1 MNTIAIL
8 GRVTSG
14 ELQELDGSDF
24 PAQVAAETRKLIN
37 RGVLAPGFQLRQ
49 SDLAER
55 FGISRVPVR
64 EALKLLAAEGII
76 EHDPNRGF
84 FVAQLSS
91 DEARQLYRMRQL
103 LEAELLMTIEWPTAA
118 QMKQLKAM
126 LADLEHLLGA
136 GNREGWIEQHRAFHD
151 MIFDLSPN
159 KVLKREVLRLMRLT
173 DRYRALA
180 ADISANPE
188 HRNANIEARLVK
200 ALQSKDKDLLLATYE
215 KGRSI
220 VLSGLMAVLAARET

>member
-1 MNTIAIL
+1 MNTISTRSRTPAAIPP
-8 GRVTSG
+8 
-14 ELQELDGSDF
+14 ELDGIDF
-24 PAQVAAETRKLIN
+24 PAQVASETRKLIN
-37 RGVLAPGFQLRQ
+37 RGTLAPGFQLRQ

-103 LEAELLMTIEWPTAA
+103 LEAELLVTVEWPTPA
-118 QMKQLKAM
+118 QITEFKG
-126 LADLEHLLGA
+126 LLGRLEEFIQA
-136 GNREGWIEQHRAFHD
+136 GNREGWIELHRELHD
-151 MIFDLSPN
+151 KIFDLSPN
-159 KVLKREVLRLMRLT
+159 KVLKREALRLMRLT

-180 ADISANPE
+180 ADVSANPE
-188 HRNANIEARLVK
+188 HRSANIEAKLVE
-200 ALQSKDKDLLLATYE
+200 ALESKDRELLLATYE
-215 KGRSI
+215 KGRMV
-220 VLSGLMAVLAARET
+220 VLEGLMRVLAARE

>member
-1 MNTIAIL
+1 MNTISIRSRQAPA
-8 GRVTSG
+8 
-14 ELQELDGSDF
+14 EPAELDGIDL

-37 RGVLAPGFQLRQ
+37 KGVLAPGFQLRQ

-84 FVAQLSS
+84 FVAPLSS

-103 LEAELLMTIEWPTAA
+103 LEAELLTTVDWPTPA
-118 QMKQLKAM
+118 QMKEFKSMLVKLDELIKAG
-126 LADLEHLLGA
+126 D
-136 GNREGWIEQHRAFHD
+136 REGWIELHRALHD
-151 MIFDLSPN
+151 KIFDLSPN

-180 ADISANPE
+180 ADISVHPE
-188 HRNANIEARLVK
+188 RRSANIEAKLVK
-200 ALQSKDKDLLLATYE
+200 ALESRDKELLLATYE
-215 KGRSI
+215 KGRTV
-220 VLSGLMAVLAARET
+220 VLEGLMAVLAAREY

>member
-1 MNTIAIL
+1 MLTRFREMDTI
-8 GRVTSG
+8 
-14 ELQELDGSDF
+14 DF

-37 RGVLAPGFQLRQ
+37 RGTLAPGFQLRQ

-55 FGISRVPVR
+55 FGISRVPIR

-91 DEARQLYRMRQL
+91 EEARQLYRMRQL
-103 LEAELLMTIEWPTAA
+103 LEAELLITIEWPTPA
-118 QMKQLKAM
+118 QMKRLKAM
-126 LADLEHLLGA
+126 LARLEELLSA
-136 GNREGWIEQHRAFHD
+136 GNREGWIEHHRAFHD

-159 KVLKREVLRLMRLT
+159 KVIKREVLRMMRLT

-180 ADISANPE
+180 ADISAHPQ
-188 HRNANIEARLVK
+188 HRSANIETQLLK
-200 ALQSKDKDLLLATYE
+200 ALESKDRDLLLATYE
-215 KGRSI
+215 KGRTV
-220 VLSGLMAVLAARET
+220 VLEGLMAVLAAREA

>member
-1 MNTIAIL
+1 MNTILTQSRTPATTL
-8 GRVTSG
+8 P
-14 ELQELDGSDF
+14 ELDGIDF
-24 PAQVAAETRKLIN
+24 PAQVASETRKLIN
-37 RGVLAPGFQLRQ
+37 RGTLAPGFQLRQ

-103 LEAELLMTIEWPTAA
+103 LEAEVLMTVEWPTAA
-118 QMKQLKAM
+118 QIREFKVL
-126 LADLEHLLGA
+126 LAKLEEFIQA
-136 GNREGWIEQHRAFHD
+136 GNREGWIELHRELHD
-151 MIFDLSPN
+151 KIFDLSPN
-159 KVLKREVLRLMRLT
+159 KVIKREVLRLMRLT

-180 ADISANPE
+180 ADISAHPQ
-188 HRNANIEARLVK
+188 HRSANIEARLVK
-200 ALQSKDKDLLLATYE
+200 ALESKDRGLLLATYE
-215 KGRSI
+215 KGRMV
-220 VLSGLMAVLAARET
+220 VLEGLMRVLAARE